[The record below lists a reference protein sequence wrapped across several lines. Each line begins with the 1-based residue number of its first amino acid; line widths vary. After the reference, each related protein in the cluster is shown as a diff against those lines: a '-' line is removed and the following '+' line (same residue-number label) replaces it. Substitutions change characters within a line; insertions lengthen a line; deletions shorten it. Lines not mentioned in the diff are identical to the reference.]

1 MSYGRG
7 GAGNIT
13 LNQGQEDLASS
24 VGSRNTVLNSSS
36 KLGGKALQE
45 SSSLTVKNEENHASS
60 GRGGAGN
67 LMPSKKSE
75 SLPIRTDAARSASR
89 PSPAHD
95 TTSRPRS
102 KPESKPESRAYGR
115 GGAGNFDWANE
126 AEKQHEADLRKK
138 LEQIRQ
144 TAEKEVDR
152 VLQKP
157 GKAMLKE
164 GEVEDFGTL

>member
-1 MSYGRG
+1 MLKSF
-7 GAGNIT
+7 
-13 LNQGQEDLASS
+13 DFS
-24 VGSRNTVLNSSS
+24 
-36 KLGGKALQE
+36 
-45 SSSLTVKNEENHASS
+45 
-60 GRGGAGN
+60 GAGN
-67 LMPSKKSE
+67 LITSKKPE

-95 TTSRPRS
+95 TSSQLRI
-102 KPESKPESRAYGR
+102 KPESKPESRVYGR

-126 AEKQHEADLRKK
+126 AEKQREAALRKK

-144 TAEKEVDR
+144 TAEREVDR

-164 GEVEDFGTL
+164 DEVEDFGTL